1 MLTYYGRGICNSV
14 FYKMAPYY
22 SNHFVAVNEK
32 YCKSPLLS
40 AMEQSMLE
48 ILESMMGFE
57 RGAGNVLANL

>member
-40 AMEQSMLE
+40 AMEQ
-48 ILESMMGFE
+48 IIESMMGFE